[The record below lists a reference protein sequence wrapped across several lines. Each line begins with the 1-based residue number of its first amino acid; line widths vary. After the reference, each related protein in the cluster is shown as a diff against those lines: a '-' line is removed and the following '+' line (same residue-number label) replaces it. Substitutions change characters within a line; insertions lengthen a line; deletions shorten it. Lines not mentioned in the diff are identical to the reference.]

1 MLIPY
6 ISSKEE
12 GERYGLL
19 GTVFFPL
26 SNSESSTSPTPTLLS
41 TLRSTTHVG
50 CGPFRSSNV
59 DASVSWL
66 DSGASFVVFDVNPEA
81 QEDKDESVPAA
92 ASSIVLLPSN
102 RVIVRIT
109 CGENSTLLSSVLSSS
124 SSSLSLSSSLCAA
137 LNLLKEHVRGFIFAF
152 NGPVTTELVSAI
164 KAHTGSN
171 SEIIFERRV
180 NDEAVSMMQPV
191 DVGRLHRLGVNVLS
205 MAQRDTRASPEEVEL
220 ETTKG
225 KLDIGACVT
234 SCIRSD
240 RPDGLFTT
248 VVSDECGR
256 TLGLVYSSKESI
268 IEAVRCGR
276 GVYYSRSRNGLW
288 RKGDTSGNYQE
299 LKALRIDCDGDALL
313 FTVRQLGV
321 VPAFCHLNTRSCWGE
336 DGGLSALERTLAAR
350 LVDAPP
356 GSYTKR
362 LFEDDK
368 LLKDKLMEE
377 AMELAEATEPDHVAA
392 EAADLL
398 YFAFVRCAKA
408 GVSIA
413 DIEKHLDRRALK
425 VRRRPGDSKSY
436 RIEAAKAFEEGLKTQ
451 NSNNGAS
458 AR

>member
-12 GERYGLL
+12 GERYGLI
-19 GTVFFPL
+19 GTVFFSL
-26 SNSESSTSPTPTLLS
+26 SLSESSSSPTPTLLS
-41 TLRSTTHVG
+41 TLRSTPHVG
-50 CGPFRSSNV
+50 CGPFRSSDI

-66 DSGASFVVFDVNPEA
+66 DSGASFVVFEVDPEA
-81 QEDKDESVPAA
+81 KEEEIVSVPSVAA
-92 ASSIVLLPSN
+92 AIVLLPPN
-102 RVIVRIT
+102 RVVVRIIG
-109 CGENSTLLSSVLSSS
+109 GENGSILPSSS
-124 SSSLSLSSSLCAA
+124 SSSSSSMLNLSPSLCAA
-137 LNLLKEHVRGFIFAF
+137 LHVLKDHVRGFIFSIVGSAIA
-152 NGPVTTELVSAI
+152 TELVSAI
-164 KAHTGSN
+164 KAHMGSN
-171 SEIIFERRV
+171 SELIIERSV
-180 NDEAVSMMQPV
+180 TAEAGVVIQPL
-191 DVGRLHRLGVNVLS
+191 DVGRLHRQGVNVLS
-205 MAQRDTRASPEEVEL
+205 LVQRDANASAEDIEL
-220 ETTKG
+220 QTSKG
-225 KLDIGACVT
+225 KLDIGACIT

-248 VVSDECGR
+248 VVSDEIGR
-256 TLGLVYSSKESI
+256 TLGLVYSSRESI

-299 LKALRIDCDGDALL
+299 LKSVSVDCDGDALL

-362 LFEDDK
+362 LFEDEK

-377 AMELAEATEPDHVAA
+377 AMELAEASEPDHVAA

-408 GVSIA
+408 GVSIS

-425 VRRRPGDSKSY
+425 VRRRQGDSKAY
-436 RIEAAKAFEEGLKTQ
+436 RIEAAKAFEEGLKNQ
-451 NSNNGAS
+451 GAS
-458 AR
+458 AM